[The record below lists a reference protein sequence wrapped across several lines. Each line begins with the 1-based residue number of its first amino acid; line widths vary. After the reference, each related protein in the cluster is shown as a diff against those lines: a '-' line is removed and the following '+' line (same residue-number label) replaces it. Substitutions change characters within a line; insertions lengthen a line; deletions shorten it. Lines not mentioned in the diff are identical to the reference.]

1 MRVLMLGWEYPP
13 YISGGLGTACQGLS
27 EGLGAL
33 GAQVAFVVPYPVRA
47 RAGANVRVLGTP
59 AGKTLMMAA
68 MPSGESATGPAGAYA
83 RTPRAE
89 VIQSDVR
96 ATPAL
101 HRLTRSGGQGNAAE
115 GPSGDP
121 ADAAL
126 RFPDTVLYAGDLF
139 EQTLRYADLA
149 DQVAA
154 DEPFDVVHAHDW
166 MTFRAGIRLARR
178 CGSPLVVHVHST
190 EFDRNGDHVHQGI
203 YEIERTGMHAAD
215 HVVTVSDYTRRV
227 CLARYGLPEEK
238 VTVVYNA
245 VTPPTGGGSRLPA
258 PDGSKTVLFLG
269 RITRQKGPE
278 FFLAAARRVL
288 EHTDG
293 VRFVMAGDGDRMGE
307 IVHRAAEMG
316 LGRKVFFTGF
326 LRGADVDRAFAM
338 ADLLVMPS
346 VSEPFGLV
354 VLEALSRGVPVL
366 MSKQSGVAER
376 VCHAL
381 KVDFWDVDK
390 MADRILAVLRRPALS
405 DCLHTNG
412 REEAGRFQW
421 TDAARQCLGIYAD
434 LYRRRHQPVP
444 AAGSPPQKLVP

>member
-33 GAQVAFVVPYPVRA
+33 GARVAFVVPYPVRA
-47 RAGANVRVLGTP
+47 QAAANVRVLGTP
-59 AGKTLMMAA
+59 AGKTIGMGS
-68 MPSGESATGPAGAYA
+68 PTGRPATEPASAYA

-89 VIQSDVR
+89 VIQSDVK
-96 ATPAL
+96 ATQAL
-101 HRLTRSGGQGNAAE
+101 DRLTRPGREASPAEDPAA
-115 GPSGDP
+115 DP
-121 ADAAL
+121 ADAAEP
-126 RFPDTVLYAGDLF
+126 FPDTVLYAGDLF

-166 MTFRAGIRLARR
+166 MTFRAGVRLARR
-178 CGSPLVVHVHST
+178 RGTPLVVHVHST
-190 EFDRNGDHVHQGI
+190 EFDRNGDHAHQGI

-215 HVVTVSDYTRRV
+215 RVVTVSDYTRRV

-245 VTPPTGGGSRLPA
+245 VTPPDGAGSRLPA

-288 EHTDG
+288 EHTDD
-293 VRFVMAGDGDRMGE
+293 VRFVMAGDGDRMDE

-316 LGRKVFFTGF
+316 LGHKVFFTGF
-326 LRGADVDRAFAM
+326 LRGTDVDRAFAM
-338 ADLLVMPS
+338 ADLFVMPS

-354 VLEALSRGVPVL
+354 ALEALARGVPVL
-366 MSKQSGVAER
+366 MSKQSGVAET
-376 VCHAL
+376 VHHAL

-390 MADRILAVLRRPALS
+390 MADRILAVLRRPAL
-405 DCLHTNG
+405 DGCLRANG
-412 REEAGRFQW
+412 REEAGRFRW
-421 TDAARQCLGIYAD
+421 TDAARQCLDVYAD
-434 LYRRRHQPVP
+434 LCRRQQPVP
-444 AAGSPPQKLVP
+444 AA